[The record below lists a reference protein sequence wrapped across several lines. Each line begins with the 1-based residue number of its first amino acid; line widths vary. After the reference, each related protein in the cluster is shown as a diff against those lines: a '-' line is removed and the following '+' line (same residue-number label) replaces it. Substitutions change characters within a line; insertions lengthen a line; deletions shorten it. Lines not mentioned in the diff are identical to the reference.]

1 MLRTI
6 ITVVVLFCLWLLM
19 SGIYQG
25 FIVMLGF
32 IAAAIAVFVVRRMD
46 DVADTGRLEI
56 RLKILNTI
64 GYFFWLLVEI
74 AKSNLLVTK
83 TILGLN
89 PSIKQHF
96 FKVPCTQE
104 TEVGKTTF
112 ANSITLTPG
121 TISVEHEGDEIWV
134 HALSYSEEDL
144 DALADMNSRVS
155 NMERAV

>member
-56 RLKILNTI
+56 RLKILITI

-74 AKSNLLVTK
+74 AKSNWLVTK

-96 FKVPCTQE
+96 FKVLCTQE

-121 TISVEHEGDEIWV
+121 TISVEHEGEEIWV

>member
-32 IAAAIAVFVVRRMD
+32 IAAAVSVFVVRRMD

-74 AKSNLLVTK
+74 AKSNWLVTK

-121 TISVEHEGDEIWV
+121 TISVEHEGEEIWV

-155 NMERAV
+155 NIERAV

>member
-32 IAAAIAVFVVRRMD
+32 IAATIAVFAVRRMD
-46 DVADTGRLEI
+46 DVADTGRLDI

-74 AKSNLLVTK
+74 AKSNWLVTK

-121 TISVEHEGDEIWV
+121 TISVEHEGEEIWV

-155 NMERAV
+155 NIERAV

>member
-56 RLKILNTI
+56 RLKITNTI

-74 AKSNLLVTK
+74 AKSNWLVTK

-121 TISVEHEGDEIWV
+121 TISVEHEGEEIWV

>member
-25 FIVMLGF
+25 FIVMLGL

-56 RLKILNTI
+56 RLKIINTI

-74 AKSNLLVTK
+74 AKSNWLVTK

-155 NMERAV
+155 NIERAV

>member
-32 IAAAIAVFVVRRMD
+32 IAATIAVFAVRRMD

-121 TISVEHEGDEIWV
+121 TISVEHEGEEIWV

-155 NMERAV
+155 NIERAV

>member
-56 RLKILNTI
+56 RLKILITI

-74 AKSNLLVTK
+74 AKSNWLVTK

-96 FKVPCTQE
+96 FKVLCTQE

-121 TISVEHEGDEIWV
+121 TISVEHEGEEIWV

-155 NMERAV
+155 NIERAV

>member
-56 RLKILNTI
+56 RLKITNTI

-74 AKSNLLVTK
+74 AKSNWLVAK

-96 FKVPCTQE
+96 FRVPCTQE

-121 TISVEHEGDEIWV
+121 TISVEHEGEEIWV

-155 NMERAV
+155 NIERAV

>member
-121 TISVEHEGDEIWV
+121 TISVEHEGEEIWV

>member
-6 ITVVVLFCLWLLM
+6 LTVVVLFCLWLLM

-32 IAAAIAVFVVRRMD
+32 IAATIAVFAVRRMD

-74 AKSNLLVTK
+74 AKSNWLVTK

-121 TISVEHEGDEIWV
+121 TISVEHEGEEIWV

-155 NMERAV
+155 NIERAV

>member
-56 RLKILNTI
+56 RLKITNTI

-74 AKSNLLVTK
+74 AKSNWLVTK
-83 TILGLN
+83 TILGLK

-121 TISVEHEGDEIWV
+121 TISVEHEGEEIWV
-134 HALSYSEEDL
+134 HSLSYSEEDL

>member
-32 IAAAIAVFVVRRMD
+32 IAATIAVFAVRRMD

-74 AKSNLLVTK
+74 AKSNWLVTK

-155 NMERAV
+155 NIERAV

>member
-64 GYFFWLLVEI
+64 FLILM
-74 AKSNLLVTK
+74 NLIQNLK
-83 TILGLN
+83 LQN
-89 PSIKQHF
+89 QKKKF
-96 FKVPCTQE
+96 
-104 TEVGKTTF
+104 
-112 ANSITLTPG
+112 
-121 TISVEHEGDEIWV
+121 
-134 HALSYSEEDL
+134 
-144 DALADMNSRVS
+144 
-155 NMERAV
+155 

>member
-1 MLRTI
+1 
-6 ITVVVLFCLWLLM
+6 M

-32 IAAAIAVFVVRRMD
+32 IAAAVAVFVVRRMD

-56 RLKILNTI
+56 RL
-64 GYFFWLLVEI
+64 I
-74 AKSNLLVTK
+74 AKSNWLVTK

-121 TISVEHEGDEIWV
+121 TISVEHEGEEIWV

-155 NMERAV
+155 NIERAV

>member
-1 MLRTI
+1 VLRTI

-32 IAAAIAVFVVRRMD
+32 IAATIAVFAVRRMD

-74 AKSNLLVTK
+74 AKSNWLVTK

-121 TISVEHEGDEIWV
+121 TISVEHEGEEIWV

-155 NMERAV
+155 NIERAV

>member
-56 RLKILNTI
+56 RLKITNTI

-74 AKSNLLVTK
+74 AKSNWLVTK

-121 TISVEHEGDEIWV
+121 TISVEHEGDKIWV

-155 NMERAV
+155 NIERAV

>member
-32 IAAAIAVFVVRRMD
+32 IASAIAVFVVRRMD

-121 TISVEHEGDEIWV
+121 TISVEHEGEEIWV

-155 NMERAV
+155 NIERAV

>member
-32 IAAAIAVFVVRRMD
+32 IAATIAVFAVRRMD

-74 AKSNLLVTK
+74 AKSNWLVTK

-121 TISVEHEGDEIWV
+121 TISVEHEGEEIWV
-134 HALSYSEEDL
+134 HALSYLSL
-144 DALADMNSRVS
+144 IHI
-155 NMERAV
+155 

>member
-32 IAAAIAVFVVRRMD
+32 IAAVIAVFVVRRMD

-96 FKVPCTQE
+96 FKVPFTQE

-121 TISVEHEGDEIWV
+121 TISVEHEGEEIWV

-155 NMERAV
+155 NIERAV

>member
-32 IAAAIAVFVVRRMD
+32 IAATIAVFAVRRMD

-74 AKSNLLVTK
+74 AKSNWLVTK

-121 TISVEHEGDEIWV
+121 TISVEHEGEEIWV

-155 NMERAV
+155 NIERAV

>member
-1 MLRTI
+1 M
-6 ITVVVLFCLWLLM
+6 
-19 SGIYQG
+19 
-25 FIVMLGF
+25 
-32 IAAAIAVFVVRRMD
+32 
-46 DVADTGRLEI
+46 
-56 RLKILNTI
+56 
-64 GYFFWLLVEI
+64 LVEI

-96 FKVPCTQE
+96 FKVPCPQE

-121 TISVEHEGDEIWV
+121 TISVEHEGDAIWV

>member
-32 IAAAIAVFVVRRMD
+32 IASAIAVFVVRRMD

-74 AKSNLLVTK
+74 AKSNWLVTK

-121 TISVEHEGDEIWV
+121 TISVEHEGEEIWV

-155 NMERAV
+155 NIERAV